1 MAGPSLPVG
10 VKASLIALSVVH
22 LERHERADRLRNQQF
37 GGSAK
42 PAEKLFNL
50 GLAPYPVTNRRLSA
64 HSIV

>member
-1 MAGPSLPVG
+1 MAGASLPAG
-10 VKASLIALSVVH
+10 VKASVITLSVVH

-50 GLAPYPVTNRRLSA
+50 GLAPDSVSNRWLSA
-64 HSIV
+64 HPIV